1 MSLWRTIAS
10 GLRSLFRKDDIA
22 RDLDDEVRHY
32 IEMSARENVRAGMSR
47 SEAERA
53 ARIAFGGVEDAKERV
68 RTAGWESV
76 IDTIGQDL
84 RFAIRGLRRS
94 PGFTIVALIT
104 LALGVGANAAMF
116 SVVNAV
122 MLRPLPFRDS
132 NRLALIYTDDA
143 RRGLHTEPT
152 AYRTITDWQASS
164 RAFGEIA
171 YFSTQRVASI
181 GNDPARTRERTR
193 SALVSSN
200 LFSVLGAAPML
211 GRAISAADLENR
223 DRVAVI
229 SYSYWQ
235 RRFGGDSSVIGKTT
249 SVEDPS
255 KGSTAPLT
263 IVGVMPA
270 DFYFPDKQTEL
281 WSPATLYWRFSRE
294 RSERFPDWARR
305 WTAVARLASGATLD
319 NARNDLAR
327 IGRQLTVAN
336 PSTVSDFPGF
346 ATTVVPLLD
355 HVAGP
360 GLQSAL
366 WILLGAVGLVLLVAC
381 VNVAN
386 LLLARGATRQREFAV
401 RRALGA
407 QRSRLV
413 RQLLA
418 ESLILSGTGGMLGIV
433 LATLATRVVAVA
445 ASAYLPRAD
454 EIVTDARVLV
464 FTLVTSVVSGIA
476 FGLVP
481 AVRVSA
487 TDPSE
492 TLKEGG
498 RGIGSARLRRS
509 RGVLVTVE
517 CALAIVLLAG
527 AGLFLKSLNR
537 LNSVDPGFDPRG
549 VLTMRIELP
558 SEPPPSAEERLQTSQ
573 IAPARATGR
582 EATMQTLIER
592 VAALP
597 GVESVGVMDD
607 LFIVGQ
613 GNKSITVPG
622 RSDSVAAGELNEGY
636 ATTGYFSA
644 MRVRLVRGRLLTRD
658 DGAQKIRALWSP
670 VPTQLSLAEKEMRA
684 VPEPVVANE
693 SFVRRFFPNED
704 PLGKR
709 FCIDPTNKTYWYIIV
724 GVVADMHR
732 SGLERRSIPEFY
744 GPYLPSPNGRADL
757 LVRAKGDPLQLAP
770 SVRRA
775 VVAAFPG
782 VIVANVST
790 AEAQLGGFSAQRR
803 LQTWVLT
810 SFAGLALVLA
820 AIGVYGLVHYAVSER
835 TREIGVRVALGATA
849 SDVIELVI
857 GEGMRLPVIGIVI
870 GLAVSMILTRLIAH
884 LLFDVGATDPATF
897 VAVGLVLA
905 VVAAAACYIPAR
917 RALGIDPMRALK
929 PD

>member
-1 MSLWRTIAS
+1 
-10 GLRSLFRKDDIA
+10 
-22 RDLDDEVRHY
+22 
-32 IEMSARENVRAGMSR
+32 
-47 SEAERA
+47 
-53 ARIAFGGVEDAKERV
+53 
-68 RTAGWESV
+68 
-76 IDTIGQDL
+76 
-84 RFAIRGLRRS
+84 
-94 PGFTIVALIT
+94 
-104 LALGVGANAAMF
+104 
-116 SVVNAV
+116 
-122 MLRPLPFRDS
+122 
-132 NRLALIYTDDA
+132 
-143 RRGLHTEPT
+143 
-152 AYRTITDWQASS
+152 
-164 RAFGEIA
+164 
-171 YFSTQRVASI
+171 
-181 GNDPARTRERTR
+181 
-193 SALVSSN
+193 
-200 LFSVLGAAPML
+200 
-211 GRAISAADLENR
+211 
-223 DRVAVI
+223 
-229 SYSYWQ
+229 
-235 RRFGGDSSVIGKTT
+235 VIGKTT

-386 LLLARGATRQREFAV
+386 LLLARSATRQREFAV

-498 RGIGSARLRRS
+498 HGIGSARLRRS

-670 VPTQLSLAEKEMRA
+670 VLTQLSLAEKEMRA
-684 VPEPVVANE
+684 VPEPVVVNE

-770 SVRRA
+770 SVRSA